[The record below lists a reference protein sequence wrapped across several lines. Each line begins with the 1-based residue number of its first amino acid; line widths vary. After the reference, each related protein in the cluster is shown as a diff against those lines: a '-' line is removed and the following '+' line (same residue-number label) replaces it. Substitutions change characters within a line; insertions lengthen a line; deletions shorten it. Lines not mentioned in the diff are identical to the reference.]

1 MKNRR
6 SRLSG
11 KTGRVSHIGGLSIKG
26 AHCVPLI
33 LCGFCSNNTVYS
45 ASLSFAIFIFVLTPF
60 DTWGCKLFGVKSQ
73 PVDVYKSVAYKKPCN
88 NVLYS
93 FKHEEATF
101 PHAFV
106 FVFIPQFFGA
116 ILSKKCFQKWGRPY
130 RMRGV
135 NWRVQ
140 TCSTL
145 CSFSGNFMYILNG
158 SFLKL

>member
-106 FVFIPQFFGA
+106 FVFIPQFFGGDIVKKMFSKVGTA
-116 ILSKKCFQKWGRPY
+116 I
-130 RMRGV
+130 
-135 NWRVQ
+135 
-140 TCSTL
+140 
-145 CSFSGNFMYILNG
+145 
-158 SFLKL
+158 